1 MTGWGAVVVGED
13 QQRTHGKAT
22 QVNERHETPITA
34 PLVERGGG
42 SFEPV
47 PASNVPASA
56 DIGLRPTPAAI
67 HPRRLRG
74 AGIAAALLLLAG
86 SATYAVSYPARS
98 TASIVTGPKR
108 PIVADAF
115 SSAQI
120 AVGGNS
126 PTGGTPAV
134 EWAGF
139 AGNAQHTAVASVLP
153 QPFERIRWRVKVDR
167 APVQIY
173 GSLTSDYGSPMITA
187 ANTVLVPTRISGKA
201 GYRVIAYS
209 GASGVRRWSLDTD
222 YRSPLVKLPDAN
234 PPLPA
239 VLTPNGTLAVAG
251 AGGTVLMRGHAN
263 LPVGSVRRLVFYG
276 AAHWKADRS
285 AYDKAVQITTPL
297 TAAPDGSVYF
307 GFTVN
312 GAAPAHL
319 TSGIARIDADGGATW
334 ITAAAAAGNQNFT
347 GVAISSAP
355 ALSPDGKT
363 LYVTVTSPISG
374 ASSKFGLRGML
385 VGLNASTLGPRF
397 HLFLKDPV
405 TGRPALIST
414 SSTASPTVGPDGDVY
429 YGVLENPV
437 PSHDNRGWLLH
448 FNATL
453 TRTKIPGSFGWD
465 NTVSVLPARAVR
477 GYHGTSRYLLVSKY
491 NNYFGVG
498 PHGNGHNE
506 MAVLDP
512 ESSQEDPY
520 ANVRTMKAVET
531 VLSPV
536 HVPGEPRGAV
546 YEWCINSAVVDT
558 ADDSVI
564 ANNEDGMLYRWDL
577 ATNTLAEEIHLNKPY
592 SEPYTPTIIG
602 PDGTVYAINNATLYA
617 IGGASAP
624 FRPGRPSATPGLP
637 APGDLDHG
645 PRRLDPR
652 PLLPCAPG
660 DRQLRS
666 AS

>member
-1 MTGWGAVVVGED
+1 MSGWLRRVRQSGAESAGNPGRPSLGWMARAGTGATAAVGVV
-13 QQRTHGKAT
+13 
-22 QVNERHETPITA
+22 
-34 PLVERGGG
+34 LV
-42 SFEPV
+42 SCLF
-47 PASNVPASA
+47 
-56 DIGLRPTPAAI
+56 TPA
-67 HPRRLRG
+67 
-74 AGIAAALLLLAG
+74 
-86 SATYAVSYPARS
+86 
-98 TASIVTGPKR
+98 
-108 PIVADAF
+108 

-120 AVGGNS
+120 AGAGNS
-126 PTGGTPAV
+126 PGGGTPAV

-139 AGNAQHTAVASVLP
+139 AGNAQHTAVAIVLP
-153 QPFERIRWRVKVDR
+153 QPFERIRWRAKVDQ
-167 APVQIY
+167 APVLIY

-187 ANTVLVPTRISGKA
+187 ANTVLVPTRISAKA

-209 GASGVRRWSLDTD
+209 GTSGVRRWSLDTD
-222 YRSPLVKLPDAN
+222 YRSPLVTLPDAN

-239 VLTPNGTLAVAG
+239 VLTPSETLAVAG

-263 LPVGSVRRLVFYG
+263 LRVGSVRRLVFYG
-276 AAHWKADRS
+276 AAQWKAHRS
-285 AYDKAVQITTPL
+285 TYDKAVQITTPL

-312 GAAPAHL
+312 GATPAHL
-319 TSGIARIDADGGATW
+319 TSGIARIDADGHATW
-334 ITAAAAAGNQNFT
+334 ITAAAAAGNRAFT

-355 ALSPDGKT
+355 ALSPDGRT
-363 LYVTVTSPISG
+363 LYMAVTSPISG
-374 ASSKFGLRGML
+374 ASGKFGLRGIL
-385 VGLNASTLGPRF
+385 VGLNASTLRPRF
-397 HLFLKDPV
+397 HVFLKDPV

-448 FNATL
+448 FNGTL

-465 NTVSVLPARAVR
+465 NTVSVLPARAVP

-512 ESSQEDPY
+512 RSSQKDPY

-531 VLSPV
+531 ILSPV
-536 HVPGEPRGAV
+536 HVPGEPRGAR

-564 ANNEDGMLYRWDL
+564 ANSEDGMLYRWDL
-577 ATNTLAEEIHLNKPY
+577 ATNTLAEKIHLNKPY

-617 IGGASAP
+617 IG
-624 FRPGRPSATPGLP
+624 R
-637 APGDLDHG
+637 
-645 PRRLDPR
+645 
-652 PLLPCAPG
+652 
-660 DRQLRS
+660 
-666 AS
+666 